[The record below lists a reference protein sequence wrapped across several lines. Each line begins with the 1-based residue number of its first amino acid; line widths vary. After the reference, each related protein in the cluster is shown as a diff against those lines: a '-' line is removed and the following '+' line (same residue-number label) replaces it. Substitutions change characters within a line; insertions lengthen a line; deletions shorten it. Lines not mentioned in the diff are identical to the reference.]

1 MFALIRRTPRFD
13 FAGLDSVWEH
23 MVDSLFSDA
32 LPVRSGLNPIG
43 YPAET
48 EVFSKDDKLVYRVAL
63 PGVDQKDI
71 DLSVEDNVVTIKAER
86 KEPHDV
92 KEKDWHAKGF
102 SYGRFEQSWTLP
114 KGAKAADVSAELKNG
129 VLEIHVPKEA
139 PPIAKKVEIKQLEA
153 SKAA

>member
-13 FAGLDSVWEH
+13 FPSLDSAWGH
-23 MVDSLFSDA
+23 MVDSLFSDS
-32 LPVRSGLNPIG
+32 LPVRAGLNPLD

-71 DLSVEDNVVTIKAER
+71 DLSVEDNVLTIKAER
-86 KEPHDV
+86 KQPHEV

-102 SYGRFEQSWTLP
+102 SYGRFEQSWSLP
-114 KGAKAADVSAELKNG
+114 KGVKTDEVSAQLKNG
-129 VLEIHVPKEA
+129 VLEIHVPKAA
-139 PPIAKKVEIKQLEA
+139 PAIAKKIEVKQLEA
-153 SKAA
+153 PKAA